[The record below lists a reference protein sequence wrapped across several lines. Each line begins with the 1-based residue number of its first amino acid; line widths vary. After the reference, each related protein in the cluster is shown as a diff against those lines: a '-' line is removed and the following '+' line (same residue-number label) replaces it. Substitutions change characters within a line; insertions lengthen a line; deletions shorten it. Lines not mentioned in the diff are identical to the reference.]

1 MADVQVAI
9 GLRWKARNDGGN
21 GCASPI
27 GSTLIAAACQ
37 IGVDDLAQKVGWL
50 CGRSRRF
57 RGFAIKGH
65 APIVE
70 KKRHAP
76 RKTKPAG

>member
-1 MADVQVAI
+1 
-9 GLRWKARNDGGN
+9 
-21 GCASPI
+21 
-27 GSTLIAAACQ
+27 
-37 IGVDDLAQKVGWL
+37 LAQKVGWL

-70 KKRHAP
+70 KKMRLP
-76 RKTKPAG
+76 RKTKPAE

>member
-9 GLRWKARNDGGN
+9 GLGWKARNDGRNAGA
-21 GCASPI
+21 GPI
-27 GSTLIAAACQ
+27 GSAVVATACQ
-37 IGVDDLAQKVGWL
+37 IRVNDLAQKIRRL

-70 KKRHAP
+70 KKMRLP

>member
-1 MADVQVAI
+1 MTDVQVAI
-9 GLRWKARNDGGN
+9 GLRRKARNDGRN
-21 GCASPI
+21 SCASPI
-27 GSTLIAAACQ
+27 ASALIAAARQ
-37 IGVDDLAQKVGWL
+37 IGIDDLAQKVGWL

-70 KKRHAP
+70 KKMHLP